1 MSDVSLGNKVGQ
13 KVLEA
18 YQKLGSSCKPS
29 TRSNGANEWTVLA
42 SIVAI
47 DRSSND
53 FRLISLGTGVKA
65 LPDAFLHR
73 SNGKMV
79 HDCHAEILA
88 LRAFNAVI
96 LHQIAFLN
104 SNPDSEADLVERSH
118 QSQEFSFKS
127 KWELA
132 IYISTLPCGDAS
144 MDLLCDDQG
153 IVEMQEND
161 PIQYVDPMVV
171 SIVRGRFNY
180 SKKKVVRTKPGRVDS
195 QITLSKSCSDKLCQR
210 QVISILNCMT
220 WNLLSKPVYLKYFI
234 TSNTT
239 EYLHQSFYDRIRSL
253 PNVPLEFLRC
263 SHKFEH
269 DKHSN
274 EEEPCSISSVKLYL
288 FPDSTIEQALLNGLR
303 NGFYTKGT
311 KPLRSNCESVV
322 SRYSQWNLFKTIRP
336 EFSNYSYLQFKETVR
351 DRNKLIQNCRQH
363 LSPKGWISTSRDD
376 CL

>member
-1 MSDVSLGNKVGQ
+1 MHDVSLGNKIEQ

-18 YQKLGSSCKPS
+18 YEKLGSSCKPG
-29 TRSNGANEWTVLA
+29 TRSNGTNEWTVLA

-47 DRSSND
+47 DKFSND

-104 SNPDSEADLVERSH
+104 SNPEAEADLVERSH
-118 QSQEFSFKS
+118 QGQDFSFKS

-144 MDLLCDDQG
+144 MDLLCDNQG
-153 IVEMQEND
+153 IIEMQEDD
-161 PIQYVDPMVV
+161 PIQYVDPTVV

-195 QITLSKSCSDKLCQR
+195 QITFSKSCSDKLCQR

-220 WNLLSKPVYLKYFI
+220 WKLLSKPVYLTYFV

-253 PNVPLEFLRC
+253 PNVPLKFLQC

-351 DRNKLIQNCRQH
+351 DRNKLIQDCRQH
-363 LSPKGWISTSRDD
+363 LSPKGWISTLRDD